1 MWYGGRALRGSVVC
15 VAMTLLYAGSS
26 AHAESFTDAL
36 TSAYHNNPSLEAER
50 AKLRATDE
58 QVAQALGGW
67 RPDIEADAEAGK
79 ARQNASGNGFPV
91 NSGNVTPRD
100 TNLTITQPV
109 FSGFRTVAEVRSAK
123 AAVMAQRADLA
134 DAEQKLLLDAA
145 KAYLDVVEDQRT
157 LAIDQNQESVLQ
169 TELDEVKDRLHIGEL
184 KKTDVAQAQSRLK
197 GVMVSRLQAEGDLA
211 SRRMT
216 YMRVVGQMPD
226 QLEQPD
232 LTLDLP
238 KTDEDVVNLALRNNP
253 VVIAAAYGAQA
264 AHADIISAQGNLLPQ
279 VNLVGSL
286 TDSVDQSSLSPERE
300 NSASIVAKMSV
311 PLYRSGIDYSKTRA
325 AQQAAAQKKF
335 ELQDARDR
343 TRESTQNAWEAFT
356 TAQAAVKGF
365 GEVVD
370 AASDALDGVRTEAKF
385 GTRTTLDILNAEQEL
400 LQDKISLVK
409 AEHDEALAL
418 LELRAA
424 IGELTA
430 ESLHLPVTIY
440 DPAQNYNRVHN
451 QWAGFAQNTQ
461 DNPGDKP

>member
-1 MWYGGRALRGSVVC
+1 
-15 VAMTLLYAGSS
+15 
-26 AHAESFTDAL
+26 
-36 TSAYHNNPSLEAER
+36 
-50 AKLRATDE
+50 
-58 QVAQALGGW
+58 
-67 RPDIEADAEAGK
+67 
-79 ARQNASGNGFPV
+79 
-91 NSGNVTPRD
+91 
-100 TNLTITQPV
+100 
-109 FSGFRTVAEVRSAK
+109 
-123 AAVMAQRADLA
+123 
-134 DAEQKLLLDAA
+134 
-145 KAYLDVVEDQRT
+145 
-157 LAIDQNQESVLQ
+157 
-169 TELDEVKDRLHIGEL
+169 
-184 KKTDVAQAQSRLK
+184 
-197 GVMVSRLQAEGDLA
+197 
-211 SRRMT
+211 
-216 YMRVVGQMPD
+216 
-226 QLEQPD
+226 
-232 LTLDLP
+232 
-238 KTDEDVVNLALRNNP
+238 
-253 VVIAAAYGAQA
+253 GAQA